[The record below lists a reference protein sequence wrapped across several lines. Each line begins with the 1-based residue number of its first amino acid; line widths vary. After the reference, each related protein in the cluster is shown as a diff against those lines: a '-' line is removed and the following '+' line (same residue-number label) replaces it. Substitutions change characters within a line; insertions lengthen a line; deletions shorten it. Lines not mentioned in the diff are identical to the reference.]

1 MNLRRVWVSLLCIC
15 FTLLLFD
22 NLLAQDSTR
31 QQRRRMPRPTA
42 PPIGS
47 VIKDFELPILGEGTF
62 KLSEQKGKIVVI
74 ELGACT

>member
-1 MNLRRVWVSLLCIC
+1 MNWRRVWVSLLCIS

-22 NLLAQDSTR
+22 NVFAQDSTR
-31 QQRRRMPRPTA
+31 QLSRRPRRTG
-42 PPIGS
+42 PPVGEA
-47 VIKDFELPILGEGTF
+47 VKDFELPILGEGTF